1 MNVLTLQ
8 SSPMTANTL
17 KANQAQIQAITRLL
31 VDSGMGQLPAMAAD
45 KSAADGKTLAAA
57 PMDQQPDLLAHF
69 LNRSSYGYSAEE
81 LDLARDLGL
90 AEYLEYQL
98 AWEAFDIGVIENLLH
113 QVFDS
118 LSMDYAEVI
127 HRARSDN
134 QFNPAFEIVAA
145 TLIRAAYQPNQLYE
159 MMVEFWSNHFN
170 VNLFDGAIQVFK
182 GIDDR
187 DNIRPHALGRFR
199 DLLHANAKSP
209 VMLLYLDGFSNTA
222 DGPNENYAR
231 ELMELHTLGVNGGYT
246 EDDVKEVARCFTGWT
261 ITEQAD
267 GLFFF
272 FAPNHDTGAKT
283 VLGQTIPAGGGIED
297 GEQVLDLLA
306 SHPSTAAF
314 IAKKLCQRFISDE
327 PPQAAVDA
335 VATTFTQTD
344 GDIKDCLRTL
354 FLSDEFAAS
363 SGQKFKRPVE
373 YVLSLVRTFTP
384 VSNNRAFEFIY
395 RQTRNMKQTPFA
407 YPAPTG
413 YSDQAASWLNT
424 NALLDRWNLAF
435 AVAFGDLDLG
445 RNVDGDNEPSAVA
458 ADFLPIPVLTML
470 GSARSAAAITDRM
483 IEQVLHHNIGQN
495 DRDALIQ
502 LAAGGQPSTVP
513 LPLDQA
519 LASARAVLA
528 ALLASR
534 HFQQR

>member
-1 MNVLTLQ
+1 M
-8 SSPMTANTL
+8 
-17 KANQAQIQAITRLL
+17 KAKAQQIQAISKML
-31 VDSGMGQLPAMAAD
+31 VDSGLGQLPAM
-45 KSAADGKTLAAA
+45 SAAGSQSPVVAAR
-57 PMDQQPDLLAHF
+57 DEQPDLLAHF
-69 LNRSSYGYSAEE
+69 LNRSSYGYRAEE
-81 LDLARDLGL
+81 LALAREMGL
-90 AEYLEYQL
+90 ADYLEYQL
-98 AWEAFDIGVIENLLH
+98 AWEAFDTGVVENLLH
-113 QVFDS
+113 QLFDS
-118 LSMDYAEVI
+118 LSMSYAEVI
-127 HRARSDN
+127 ERTRNDN
-134 QFNPAFEIVAA
+134 QFNPGFEVIGA

-170 VNLFDGAIQVFK
+170 VNLFDGPIEVLK

-187 DNIRPHALGRFR
+187 DNIRPHALGRFK

-231 ELMELHTLGVNGGYT
+231 ELMELHTLGVDGGYT
-246 EDDVKEVARCFTGWT
+246 EGDVKEVARCFTGWT

-267 GLFFF
+267 ELFFF
-272 FAPNHDTGAKT
+272 FAPNHDRGAKT
-283 VLGQTIPAGGGIED
+283 VLGLEIPAGGGIED
-297 GEQVLDLLA
+297 GEQVLDWLA

-314 IAKKLCQRFISDE
+314 IALKLCRRFISDE
-327 PPQAAVDA
+327 PPPSVVDA
-335 VATTFTQTD
+335 VANTFSQTD
-344 GDIKDCLRTL
+344 GDIKACLRTL

-363 SGQKFKRPVE
+363 SGQKFKRPIE
-373 YVLSLVRTFTP
+373 YVLSLLRSFTP
-384 VSNNRAFEFIY
+384 VSNNRVFEFIY
-395 RQTRNMKQTPFA
+395 RQTRNLKQTPFA

-413 YSDQAASWLNT
+413 YSDKAASWLNT

-445 RNVDGDNEPSAVA
+445 RNADGDNQPAAVA
-458 ADFLPIPVLTML
+458 ADFLPIPVLAML
-470 GSARSAAAITDRM
+470 GEARTAAAITDRM
-483 IEQVLHHNIGQN
+483 IEQVLHHRIGQH

-502 LAAGGQPSTVP
+502 LAAGEHSSTHP
-513 LPLDQA
+513 LPLAQA